1 MFAYPKQ
8 AEFNRVL
15 PKSKIYAH
23 AKPGK
28 AVKDLFVS
36 QIGEII
42 WKYKLSPE
50 TINLPARSG
59 ITEIQVFE
67 ITLKTEALDED
78 VLRTID
84 KAIPFPILFQL
95 THGDRIRFATSYKR
109 PSDADSSKWVIEA
122 SFVTD
127 WQPESQERPSLPV
140 ALDLASLYEHLIRRH
155 LPLPQRPGESI
166 RDHVARYTAIQA
178 KEKECQ
184 QLEARLNREKQFNRK
199 VEMNA
204 ALRALRQE
212 VSALASLS

>member
-1 MFAYPKQ
+1 M
-8 AEFNRVL
+8 L

-23 AKPGK
+23 AKPSK
-28 AVKDLFVS
+28 SVKGLFVT
-36 QIGEII
+36 QIGEIV

-50 TINLPARSG
+50 TINLPARHG

-67 ITLKTEALDED
+67 IALKGEELDED

-109 PSDADSSKWVIEA
+109 PSDADTSKWVIEA
-122 SFVTD
+122 YFHSPFILYNSSLILS
-127 WQPESQERPSLPV
+127 PLPV

-155 LPLPQRPGESI
+155 LPLPQRSGESI
-166 RDHVARYTAIQA
+166 RDHVARFTAIQA

-184 QLEARLNREKQFNRK
+184 QLEARLSREKQFNRK
-199 VEMNA
+199 VELNA
-204 ALRALRQE
+204 ALRTLRQE
-212 VSALASLS
+212 VAALASLS

>member
-28 AVKDLFVS
+28 AVKNLFVS
-36 QIGEII
+36 QIGEIV

-50 TINLPARSG
+50 TINLPARHG

-67 ITLKTEALDED
+67 IALKTEKLDED

-95 THGDRIRFATSYKR
+95 TYGDRIRFATSYKR
-109 PSDADSSKWVIEA
+109 PSDADSTKWVIEA
-122 SFVTD
+122 SFITD
-127 WQPESQERPSLPV
+127 WQPVGQDRRSLPV

-166 RDHVARYTAIQA
+166 RDQVARHTVIQT

-184 QLEARLNREKQFNRK
+184 QLEGRLNREKQFNRK

-204 ALRALRQE
+204 ALRTLRQE
-212 VSALASLS
+212 LSDLQDS